1 MVSIRCS
8 FGICRSGLYTAKA
21 IHTSA
26 AHSAVVKSKWHEK
39 IPDDVSVYDFVTKS
53 ISTNPEKIAMIDGIS
68 GKQYSYSD
76 IKSLSTKFG
85 SVLAQCGIKLD
96 DKAIMYSPNCIDYGP
111 ALLGTLG
118 IGGCVSTM
126 NPLYTKREVVKQ
138 IEDSHAKVIFTVK
151 PLLETAMEAAH
162 VTGIK
167 DIILLGS
174 EDSKKHGVIN
184 LSDIKQDSGKDF
196 ANSSPKLDMK
206 DHCAFL
212 PYSSGTTGV
221 PKGVVLTHHNIV
233 SNLVQFG
240 KFFDIV
246 KREVA
251 LGLLPFF
258 HIYGL
263 TTILLSGMEHMKTTV
278 TLPKFEPQAFLKSVQ
293 DYKIDYA
300 SLVPPLLL
308 FLIKSPEVEKYD
320 ISSLQQVTTGA
331 APFGSD
337 LWTSFNNRFQNR
349 IKLIQGYG
357 LSETSP
363 VATLTPGDD
372 VVVGSVGKAVPNSE
386 IKIVDIKTGEALG
399 PNQTGEVVIKGPH
412 IMKGYLKNEKATSQC
427 LTEDGWFYSG
437 DVGYY
442 DDDHNFYIVDRLKEL
457 IKYKGY
463 QVAPAELEDLLMA
476 HPQVADAAVIGIPD
490 EEAGELPKA
499 FIVAKEEIDPNDI
512 INYIEQS
519 VAPYKR
525 LRGGVHFIDV
535 IPKAAS
541 GKILR
546 RELRDRFIQ

>member
-1 MVSIRCS
+1 M
-8 FGICRSGLYTAKA
+8 
-21 IHTSA
+21 
-26 AHSAVVKSKWHEK
+26 
-39 IPDDVSVYDFVTKS
+39 
-53 ISTNPEKIAMIDGIS
+53 
-68 GKQYSYSD
+68 
-76 IKSLSTKFG
+76 
-85 SVLAQCGIKLD
+85 
-96 DKAIMYSPNCIDYGP
+96 
-111 ALLGTLG
+111 
-118 IGGCVSTM
+118 
-126 NPLYTKREVVKQ
+126 
-138 IEDSHAKVIFTVK
+138 
-151 PLLETAMEAAH
+151 
-162 VTGIK
+162 
-167 DIILLGS
+167 
-174 EDSKKHGVIN
+174 
-184 LSDIKQDSGKDF
+184 
-196 ANSSPKLDMK
+196 
-206 DHCAFL
+206 
-212 PYSSGTTGV
+212 
-221 PKGVVLTHHNIV
+221 
-233 SNLVQFG
+233 
-240 KFFDIV
+240 
-246 KREVA
+246 
-251 LGLLPFF
+251 
-258 HIYGL
+258 
-263 TTILLSGMEHMKTTV
+263 
-278 TLPKFEPQAFLKSVQ
+278 
-293 DYKIDYA
+293 
-300 SLVPPLLL
+300 
-308 FLIKSPEVEKYD
+308 
-320 ISSLQQVTTGA
+320 
-331 APFGSD
+331 
-337 LWTSFNNRFQNR
+337 
-349 IKLIQGYG
+349 
-357 LSETSP
+357 
-363 VATLTPGDD
+363 ATLTPGDD